1 MALKCLTDL
10 DGKPKLEIE
19 FESEQLAYDF
29 YNKYALKM
37 RFSIRKHAFSKN
49 KKASEMTSTIFFVGK
64 QVGRRDSLGYTKQE
78 QKNYARSTRQKE
90 WHMEKRDLDNKEKV
104 MNMFWLDARMIID
117 YGQFGDIVS
126 FYTTYKVNKV
136 NRPFAVFVGF
146 NHHWETMVFGAAL
159 MLCTWHMM
167 QNALKLVNSV
177 FKGLNGV
184 KSVLSM
190 CMDCIE
196 EENEFL
202 IAWNNML
209 GVYDVHDNNWLKSI
223 FELREKWTYAYV
235 RRAWSITMKSTQ
247 LNESFDVSLKD
258 FLKSD
263 LNVDQ
268 FFVHFERIN
277 IICVA
282 GWSIQKYL
290 LKYGEN
296 FLYTIIMNDNSKE
309 RYVKREGNDTLSCSC
324 RLFEMERIICS
335 HIITLLKDTL
345 NIKEIPD

>member
-1 MALKCLTDL
+1 MVNL
-10 DGKPKLEIE
+10 
-19 FESEQLAYDF
+19 
-29 YNKYALKM
+29 
-37 RFSIRKHAFSKN
+37 
-49 KKASEMTSTIFFVGK
+49 
-64 QVGRRDSLGYTKQE
+64 
-78 QKNYARSTRQKE
+78 
-90 WHMEKRDLDNKEKV
+90 
-104 MNMFWLDARMIID
+104 
-117 YGQFGDIVS
+117 GDIVS

-136 NRPFAVFVGF
+136 NKPFAVFVGF

-159 MLCTWHMM
+159 MYDETFLQAMSGKAPETIFTDQDVAMAKAILQVMPSTYHRLCTWHMM
-167 QNALKLVNSV
+167 QNALKHVNSV

-235 RRAWSITMKSTQ
+235 RRAWSTTMKSTQ

-258 FLKSD
+258 YLKSD

-268 FFVHFERIN
+268 FFVHFERI
-277 IICVA
+277 V
-282 GWSIQKYL
+282 
-290 LKYGEN
+290 
-296 FLYTIIMNDNSKE
+296 ND
-309 RYVKREGNDTLSCSC
+309 
-324 RLFEMERIICS
+324 I
-335 HIITLLKDTL
+335 
-345 NIKEIPD
+345 